1 MMRWL
6 LVCGIALFV
15 IFWFFSLK
23 KKKDRVDDFSN
34 TKLQPSKIPK
44 QQKDELISNYQNS
57 LRNKQSYLESTD
69 LSEKYYRDLILKLI
83 TSNTVILDTETTGLD
98 EKAEIVEISIIDLKG
113 NVLLDTLIKPKRKIP
128 VDVIKIHGITNE
140 MVSNAPTWEDIYK
153 DFRKIVKSADLVLI
167 YNERYDKRLIRQ
179 TCKLA
184 KVPSPIFKSECVM
197 KLMAQWN
204 GEKKKNGEYYFK
216 SLEFIAK
223 SRYVKIEG
231 TMHRSLTDCKTV
243 LSIINSFINNQNQA
257 VNS

>member
-1 MMRWL
+1 MGWL
-6 LVCGIALFV
+6 LVFSIALAV
-15 IFWFFSLK
+15 VVVFFSLK
-23 KKKDRVDDFSN
+23 KEVRINNFSN
-34 TKLQPSKIPK
+34 TKLQPSKIPN
-44 QQKDELISNYQNS
+44 QQKKELISNYQNS
-57 LRNKQSYLESTD
+57 LKNKHNCLENTD
-69 LSEKYYRDLILKLI
+69 SSEKYYRDLILELI
-83 TSNTVILDTETTGLD
+83 TNNTVILDTETTGLD

-140 MVSNAPTWEDIYK
+140 MVSNAPTWEEIYK
-153 DFRKIVKSADLVLI
+153 DFRKIVKSVDLVLI
-167 YNERYDKRLIRQ
+167 YNERYDKRLIKQ

-184 KVPSPIFKSECVM
+184 KVPSPIFRSECVM

-204 GEKKKNGEYYFK
+204 GEKKKNGEYLFK

-243 LSIINSFINNQNQA
+243 LSIINSFINN
-257 VNS
+257 